1 MSTEILL
8 TPAVANRVRALQGQ
22 ISLILQ
28 VVADQCGTGGAP
40 YTVVD
45 DAQGMRLRLTSEAAP
60 PGDAPASPS

>member
-8 TPAVANRVRALQGQ
+8 TPAVANRVRNLQAQ
-22 ISLILQ
+22 ITLILQ
-28 VVADQCGTGGAP
+28 VVADQWGTSGAP

-60 PGDAPASPS
+60 PADAPSAS